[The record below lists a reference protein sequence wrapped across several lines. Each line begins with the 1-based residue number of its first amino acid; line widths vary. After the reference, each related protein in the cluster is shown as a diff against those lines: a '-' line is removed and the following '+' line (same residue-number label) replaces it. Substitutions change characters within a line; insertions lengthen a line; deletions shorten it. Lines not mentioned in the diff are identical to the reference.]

1 MASSSPPLTRIPVL
15 LLKTKS
21 HPTDAYE
28 QYFSQ
33 QSSTG
38 PVFEPSFV
46 PVLEHTLN
54 EANVSHLADLVRSG
68 EIREE
73 YGGVIFTSQRAV
85 EAWIEVG
92 KRVDEGRRGNTES
105 RDSGMVCPLFAARVD
120 DAMFMEEVTELLTS
134 QS

>member
-1 MASSSPPLTRIPVL
+1 MASSSPPSPRIPVL
-15 LLKTKS
+15 LLKTRS

-33 QSSTG
+33 ESSPG
-38 PVFEPSFV
+38 LDFEPTFI

-54 EANVSHLADLVRSG
+54 EANVYHLADLVSSG

-92 KRVDEGRRGNTES
+92 RRIDEGRGGNVES
-105 RDSGMVCPLFAARVD
+105 RESGMVCPLFAA
-120 DAMFMEEVTELLTS
+120 
-134 QS
+134 